1 VSQREDL
8 LRTIDSWQLSV
19 TVPDDTSL
27 IRSGLLDSLALF
39 RLMLWVEE
47 QTGEPLDPTRLDI
60 REELDSVEG
69 VLRYVAGQRHGGS
82 EGA

>member
-1 VSQREDL
+1 MSQRNDL
-8 LRTIDSWQLSV
+8 LRTISSWQLPEPV
-19 TVPDDTSL
+19 TDETSL
-27 IRSGLLDSLALF
+27 IRSGLLDSLALY

-47 QTGEPLDPTRLDI
+47 QIGEPLDPTGVDI

-69 VLRYVAGQRHGGS
+69 VLRFVAGRGRGAS